1 MTEAPRVSFIA
12 QDSDDWSKCALDRD
26 YEQPGIRSCCPTL
39 IR

>member
-1 MTEAPRVSFIA
+1 MTEAPCVSFIA